1 MILRNWI
8 DLDNL
13 KWTELSINENAIHIL
28 ENNLD
33 KVNWYWL
40 SRNKNAIHILEN
52 NLDKVE
58 WNYLSCNK
66 NAIHILKNNLDKVDW
81 YNLSQNE
88 NIFTY
93 DYKKMH
99 FLMESSG
106 LKEEII
112 NAYYSPNN
120 VSKFIERGD
129 LDKNANNRWID
140 L

>member
-1 MILRNWI
+1 MCSCYINYNIEKMMILRNLI
-8 DLDNL
+8 DLDKLNWSYLSGNKNAIHILEHNL
-13 KWTELSINENAIHIL
+13 DKVDWSELSGNINAIHIL

-33 KVNWYWL
+33 KVDWY
-40 SRNKNAIHILEN
+40 
-52 NLDKVE
+52 
-58 WNYLSCNK
+58 YLS
-66 NAIHILKNNLDKVDW
+66 L
-81 YNLSQNE
+81 NE

-93 DYKKMH
+93 DYKKMQ

-112 NAYYSPNN
+112 NTYYSPNN

-129 LDKNANNRWID
+129 LDINANIRWID